1 VRRGGEREIRVLVE
15 RDRGREKERENGKVL
30 VKKRVFRVSVGEQ
43 QERESEVA
51 MAWFITYS
59 LLNNFE

>member
-51 MAWFITYS
+51 MAWFIAFS
-59 LLNNFE
+59 LLNNSE